1 MTNRKT
7 TSTCPPP
14 YGRRS
19 YDSRNNETLNPLKFY
34 KSSLCQTQRGAAA
47 RCPREEHVDCR
58 CQKSPVRALCSLRS
72 RKTPARRQI
81 FLLLPGLRAYAAGFP
96 TKATAP
102 WGKADAP
109 HRFAPCSS
117 TMPQPPTSHLPA
129 PSARRPART
138 CPRGRQGARETPGR
152 GKRKEVGVCGREP
165 RPGKGS
171 DSGAHAQSQETGRG
185 VPPAGVTDERRAR
198 GAQEPAH
205 ALWSRPAH
213 ERPRGRRSIFSSDPP
228 GSST

>member
-1 MTNRKT
+1 M
-7 TSTCPPP
+7 PA
-14 YGRRS
+14 
-19 YDSRNNETLNPLKFY
+19 
-34 KSSLCQTQRGAAA
+34 RGARRLPMPEKPGAGS
-47 RCPREEHVDCR
+47 V
-58 CQKSPVRALCSLRS
+58 LSLRS

-81 FLLLPGLRAYAAGFP
+81 FLPLPGLRAYAAGFP

-109 HRFAPCSS
+109 HRFAPCNS
-117 TMPQPPTSHLPA
+117 TMPQPPTSRLPA
-129 PSARRPART
+129 SSARRPAGT
-138 CPRGRQGARETPGR
+138 CPRGSQGAREAPGR
-152 GKRKEVGVCGREP
+152 GERKEAGVCGREP
-165 RPGKGS
+165 RPRKGS
-171 DSGAHAQSQETGRG
+171 DSRAHAQSLETGRG

-198 GAQEPAH
+198 GVQEPAH